1 VSTDT
6 KLLADRRIALLL
18 GGDSPEREISLLSGA
33 TIMAAL
39 GELDLSVVAIDPIED
54 GWWQQLAPGDL
65 VFNCLHGGDGEGGA
79 VQGLLQSMRLDYT
92 GSDVAGSALAMSKL
106 NSKRVWRDLGIPTA
120 PFEVLTKDSDWEEL
134 SVRWPLSFVKPA
146 TGGSSLGMTR
156 VETATGLR
164 DAWQK
169 ASKID
174 STVIMERFIAG
185 PEYTVAI
192 LGDEALP
199 PIRLETDNQF
209 YDYQAKYFSD
219 ETRYLCPCGLAENEI
234 DELKSLSMA
243 AFKALGCEVWGRVD
257 LMLDPELGF
266 MVLETNTVPGM
277 TSHSLVP
284 MAARIAGYS
293 IEQLVERILLL
304 SADKALSARAG
315 EK

>member
-1 VSTDT
+1 MSTDT

-54 GWWQQLAPGDL
+54 GWWQRLAPGDL

-134 SVRWPLSFVKPA
+134 SARWPLSFVKPA

-219 ETRYLCPCGLAENEI
+219 ETRYLCP
-234 DELKSLSMA
+234 
-243 AFKALGCEVWGRVD
+243 
-257 LMLDPELGF
+257 
-266 MVLETNTVPGM
+266 
-277 TSHSLVP
+277 
-284 MAARIAGYS
+284 
-293 IEQLVERILLL
+293 
-304 SADKALSARAG
+304 
-315 EK
+315 